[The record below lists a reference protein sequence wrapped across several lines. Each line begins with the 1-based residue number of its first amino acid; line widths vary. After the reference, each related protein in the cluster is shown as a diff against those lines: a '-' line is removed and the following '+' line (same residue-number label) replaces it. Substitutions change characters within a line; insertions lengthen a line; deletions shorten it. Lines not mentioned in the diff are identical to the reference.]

1 MFNVQWH
8 VHLSISH
15 SVQNKQC
22 LFINLKDSQMKLY
35 SLTLKSFGTRQ
46 LFNRLS
52 CKYPVL
58 HIKHICGMQC
68 SCKLQKNCN
77 LGFWFF
83 FCFSLGLL
91 AIEKDSKRNVQCSVV
106 FSPFLVLHAVVFY
119 FSYGLDISK
128 FYRIRRENSC
138 VLGVNSPYLGFQ
150 ILIHIIFNWGAWNNL
165 KPEQMLHLM
174 FLFGWGFLVYFD
186 LLLKI
191 QNGGEISARKNLWW
205 KIVLATWKFE

>member
-1 MFNVQWH
+1 M
-8 VHLSISH
+8 
-15 SVQNKQC
+15 
-22 LFINLKDSQMKLY
+22 
-35 SLTLKSFGTRQ
+35 
-46 LFNRLS
+46 
-52 CKYPVL
+52 
-58 HIKHICGMQC
+58 
-68 SCKLQKNCN
+68 
-77 LGFWFF
+77 GFFY
-83 FCFSLGLL
+83 FSLGLL

-191 QNGGEISARKNLWW
+191 QNSGEISARKKSLMKDCFGNL
-205 KIVLATWKFE
+205 KIWIIYDVLLTNLEHLATFSCMSDQMTFNGRSQNIVTYAK